1 MVYTAHTAYWLY
13 AVQNFRFVNMFRST
27 ADAGQLAAT
36 SAGADV
42 NQRARIAA
50 VAAARYRPA
59 RTRSTVDRAPR
70 RFGSD
75 PGRQPR
81 RSPPAAVV
89 PRRPRSRRPA
99 AAPRSRAG
107 LERQRETDVRQVR
120 VT

>member
-1 MVYTAHTAYWLY
+1 MYT
-13 AVQNFRFVNMFRST
+13 VQHFRFVTVVLST
-27 ADAGQLAAT
+27 ADAGELAVT

-50 VAAARYRPA
+50 VAAARCRPA
-59 RTRSTVDRAPR
+59 RTRPSVDRTPR
-70 RFGSD
+70 RLGSD
-75 PGRQPR
+75 PGLQPR

-89 PRRPRSRRPA
+89 PRRSRSRRPA
-99 AAPRSRAG
+99 TAPRCRAG